1 MYLFMKSIIKAN
13 IFPKKTA
20 KSGITKLKKS
30 MIIPPIKTAV
40 EIGIITKFANKK
52 SSGN

>member
-13 IFPKKTA
+13 IYPKKSA
-20 KSGITKLKKS
+20 KSGKTKLKNK
-30 MIIPPIKTAV
+30 MMIPPIKTAV
-40 EIGIITKFANKK
+40 EIGIITKFAYKK